1 MSIREIAYDII
12 DNFSEEQLKGFIS
25 MCRGIVNMEIPNEKT
40 LSAIQET
47 EDILSGKIKVKSYSS
62 VEELFEDLEA

>member
-1 MSIREIAYDII
+1 MSTRDIAYQI
-12 DNFSEEQLKGFIS
+12 FEQLSEEQLKGFIL
-25 MCRGIVNMEIPNEKT
+25 MFRGELEEIPNEKT